1 MRISTS
7 DQTRQEAIAKWL
19 SGWPRDKIAGELGIG
34 AGTVTNIIANWTNEV
49 GTPTAASLR
58 ELSVEIRRAGMG
70 IRDCARGLRIMRILS
85 SRMGD
90 DEISQIE
97 LFVNKVYNKCKY
109 LNISPDHLVEIA
121 SEIWELSK
129 IMPTSHISTY
139 LNEKLK
145 EKESLEAEIRK
156 INKERDLAEVNYK
169 KSLYRSNIT
178 AQALE
183 DYEMVRAY
191 LSGYGL
197 GTADLH
203 KLMLALQNVEK
214 YGFDIDQIMKKI
226 SNNQSLAD
234 EELDLRK
241 KLALGREELEA
252 TKNTSKVLEMDMEQ
266 NAIKISYY
274 NDLSSL
280 GFGLEEMKSLKN
292 ALVEIAEAKNSGS
305 SASNPADT
313 VKLFFKRLEEYGD
326 LEARIKSLKEE
337 KNGIEE
343 ARNLLINE
351 MKDFIGQTKKEVKE
365 MSNIAIEAIGIASK
379 RNTSDSAQDTT

>member
-7 DQTRQEAIAKWL
+7 DQTRQEVIAKWL

-58 ELSVEIRRAGMG
+58 ELSVELRRAGMG

-109 LNISPDHLVEIA
+109 LNLSPDHLVEIA

-156 INKERDLAEVNYK
+156 INKEKDLAEVNYK

-183 DYEMVRAY
+183 EYEMVRAY

-305 SASNPADT
+305 STSNPADT

>member
-58 ELSVEIRRAGMG
+58 ELSVELRRAGMG

-109 LNISPDHLVEIA
+109 LNLSPDHLVEIA

>member
-183 DYEMVRAY
+183 EYEMVRAY

-214 YGFDIDQIMKKI
+214 YRFDIDQIMKKI

-234 EELDLRK
+234 EELELRK

>member
-58 ELSVEIRRAGMG
+58 ELSVELRRAGMG

-109 LNISPDHLVEIA
+109 LNLSPDHLVEIA

-156 INKERDLAEVNYK
+156 INKEKDLAEVNYK

-183 DYEMVRAY
+183 EYEMVRAY

>member
-1 MRISTS
+1 LRISTS

-97 LFVNKVYNKCKY
+97 LFVNNVYNKCKY

-183 DYEMVRAY
+183 EYEMVRDY

-214 YGFDIDQIMKKI
+214 HRFDLHQIMKKI

-234 EELDLRK
+234 EELELRK

-326 LEARIKSLKEE
+326 LEARIESLKEE

-365 MSNIAIEAIGIASK
+365 MSNIAIEAIGIDSK

>member
-1 MRISTS
+1 
-7 DQTRQEAIAKWL
+7 
-19 SGWPRDKIAGELGIG
+19 
-34 AGTVTNIIANWTNEV
+34 
-49 GTPTAASLR
+49 
-58 ELSVEIRRAGMG
+58 MG

-214 YGFDIDQIMKKI
+214 YRFDIDQIMKKI

-234 EELDLRK
+234 EELELRK

-266 NAIKISYY
+266 NAIKISYC

-292 ALVEIAEAKNSGS
+292 GLVEIAEAKNSGS

-379 RNTSDSAQDTT
+379 RNTSDSAQDTI

>member
-1 MRISTS
+1 
-7 DQTRQEAIAKWL
+7 
-19 SGWPRDKIAGELGIG
+19 
-34 AGTVTNIIANWTNEV
+34 
-49 GTPTAASLR
+49 
-58 ELSVEIRRAGMG
+58 
-70 IRDCARGLRIMRILS
+70 MRILS

-183 DYEMVRAY
+183 EYEMVRAY

-214 YGFDIDQIMKKI
+214 YRFDIDQIMKKI

-234 EELDLRK
+234 EELELRK

-305 SASNPADT
+305 STSNPADT
-313 VKLFFKRLEEYGD
+313 VKLSSKDWKNTGIWRLE
-326 LEARIKSLKEE
+326 
-337 KNGIEE
+337 
-343 ARNLLINE
+343 
-351 MKDFIGQTKKEVKE
+351 
-365 MSNIAIEAIGIASK
+365 
-379 RNTSDSAQDTT
+379 

>member
-109 LNISPDHLVEIA
+109 LNLSPDHLVEIA

-156 INKERDLAEVNYK
+156 INKEKDLAEVNYK

-183 DYEMVRAY
+183 EYEMVRAY

-197 GTADLH
+197 G
-203 KLMLALQNVEK
+203 
-214 YGFDIDQIMKKI
+214 
-226 SNNQSLAD
+226 
-234 EELDLRK
+234 
-241 KLALGREELEA
+241 
-252 TKNTSKVLEMDMEQ
+252 
-266 NAIKISYY
+266 
-274 NDLSSL
+274 
-280 GFGLEEMKSLKN
+280 
-292 ALVEIAEAKNSGS
+292 
-305 SASNPADT
+305 
-313 VKLFFKRLEEYGD
+313 
-326 LEARIKSLKEE
+326 
-337 KNGIEE
+337 
-343 ARNLLINE
+343 
-351 MKDFIGQTKKEVKE
+351 
-365 MSNIAIEAIGIASK
+365 
-379 RNTSDSAQDTT
+379 

>member
-156 INKERDLAEVNYK
+156 INKEKDLAEVNYK

-183 DYEMVRAY
+183 EYEMVRAY

-365 MSNIAIEAIGIASK
+365 MSNIAIEAIEIASK